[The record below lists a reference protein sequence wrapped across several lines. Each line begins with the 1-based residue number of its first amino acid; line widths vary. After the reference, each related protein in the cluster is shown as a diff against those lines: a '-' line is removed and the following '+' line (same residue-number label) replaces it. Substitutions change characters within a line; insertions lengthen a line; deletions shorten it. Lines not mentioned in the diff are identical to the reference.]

1 MKKVYIGVKRIID
14 FLLSLILLI
23 ILSPIMLIVAIAVKL
38 DSKGPAF
45 LKQERSGKNNK
56 LFIMYKFR
64 SMVADNDVH
73 DLKTSDRVTRVGK
86 FIRKT
91 SLDEIPQLINI
102 LKGEMSFI
110 GPRPWIVEYS
120 NYFTSKQMRRLEVLP
135 GMTGLAQ
142 CEGRN
147 GISIFD
153 KINYDIKYV
162 ENISLKMDL
171 YIIFKSIY
179 TVFSGKDAAGDKN
192 IIKNEL
198 EDLKNQFNGEFE
210 IKETK
215 KDKMQQKKIAKDINN
230 KEELGEDVYA
240 ESVI

>member
-1 MKKVYIGVKRIID
+1 MKKIYKVVKRIMD

-23 ILSPIMLIVAIAVKL
+23 ILSPVMLIVAVAVKV
-38 DSKGPAF
+38 DSKGPA
-45 LKQERSGKNNK
+45 LLRQERSGKNNK
-56 LFIMYKFR
+56 LFTMYKFR

-73 DLKTSDRVTRVGK
+73 DLKTADRVTRVGK

-110 GPRPWIVEYS
+110 GPRPWIAEYS
-120 NYFTSKQMRRLEVLP
+120 EYFTPEQSRRLEVLP

-153 KINYDIKYV
+153 KIDYDIKYV
-162 ENISLKMDL
+162 DNISLKMDL
-171 YIIFKSIY
+171 YIIFKTVY

-192 IIKNEL
+192 VIKNEL
-198 EDLKNQFNGEFE
+198 VDLKNQFNGEFT

-215 KDKMQQKKIAKDINN
+215 KSKVDINN
-230 KEELGEDVYA
+230 NEENKEKIGEDVYA
-240 ESVI
+240 ESVV

>member
-1 MKKVYIGVKRIID
+1 MKRLYIGVKRIID

-23 ILSPIMLIVAIAVKL
+23 ILSPIMLIVAIAVKV
-38 DSKGPAF
+38 DSKGPA
-45 LKQERSGKNNK
+45 LLRQERSGKNNK
-56 LFIMYKFR
+56 LFTMYKFR
-64 SMVADNDVH
+64 SMVAENDVH
-73 DLKTSDRVTRVGK
+73 DLKTEDRVTRVGK

-110 GPRPWIVEYS
+110 GPRPWVVEYS
-120 NYFTSKQMRRLEVLP
+120 NYFTPKQSRRLEVLP

-153 KINYDIKYV
+153 KIDYDIKYV
-162 ENISLKMDL
+162 DSISLKMDI
-171 YIIFKSIY
+171 YIIFKTIY
-179 TVFSGKDAAGDKN
+179 TVFSGKDAVGDKN
-192 IIKNEL
+192 VIRNEL
-198 EDLKNQFNGEFE
+198 EDLKNQFNGEF
-210 IKETK
+210 KTK
-215 KDKMQQKKIAKDINN
+215 KDKVKHKKINKNN
-230 KEELGEDVYA
+230 EQELGEDVYA

>member
-1 MKKVYIGVKRIID
+1 MMKKVYKIVKRIID
-14 FLLSLILLI
+14 FVLSLILLI

-38 DSKGPAF
+38 DSKGPA
-45 LKQERSGKNNK
+45 LLRQERSGKDNK

-64 SMVADNDVH
+64 SMVATNDVH
-73 DLKTSDRVTRVGK
+73 DFKTGDKLTRVGK

-110 GPRPWIVEYS
+110 GPRPWILEYS
-120 NYFTSKQMRRLEVLP
+120 NYFTPEQMRRLEVLP

-162 ENISLKMDL
+162 DNISLKMDL
-171 YIIFKSIY
+171 YVIFKSIY

-192 IIKNEL
+192 LIKNEL
-198 EDLKNQFNGEFE
+198 DDLKNQFNGEFE
-210 IKETK
+210 IKK
-215 KDKMQQKKIAKDINN
+215 SNKIKNN
-230 KEELGEDVYA
+230 KVNENQNDDEKLGEDIYA
-240 ESVI
+240 KSVV

>member
-1 MKKVYIGVKRIID
+1 MKNIYKGIKRVID

-23 ILSPIMLIVAIAVKL
+23 ILSPIMLIVAIAVKV
-38 DSKGPAF
+38 DSKGPIF
-45 LKQERSGKNNK
+45 LRQERSGKNNK

-64 SMVADNDVH
+64 SMVAENDVH
-73 DLKTSDRVTRVGK
+73 DLKTDDKVTRVGK

-110 GPRPWIVEYS
+110 GPRPWVVEYS
-120 NYFTSKQMRRLEVLP
+120 EYFTPRQMRRLEVLP

-153 KINYDIKYV
+153 KIDYDIKYV
-162 ENISLKMDL
+162 DNVSLKMDI

-179 TVFSGKDAAGDKN
+179 TVFSGKDAVGDKN
-192 IIKNEL
+192 VIKNEL
-198 EDLKNQFNGEFE
+198 ADLKSQFNGEFE
-210 IKETK
+210 TKPNKIKSKVSSETK
-215 KDKMQQKKIAKDINN
+215 KVEEASDSDI
-230 KEELGEDVYA
+230 YA
-240 ESVI
+240 ESVV

>member
-1 MKKVYIGVKRIID
+1 MKSFYKVVKRIID

-23 ILSPIMLIVAIAVKL
+23 ILSPVMLIVAIAVRI
-38 DSKGPAF
+38 DSKGPILF
-45 LKQERSGKNNK
+45 KQERSGKNNK
-56 LFIMYKFR
+56 IFKMYKFR
-64 SMVADNDVH
+64 SMVATNNVH
-73 DLKTSDRVTRVGK
+73 DFKTGDKLTRVGK

-120 NYFTSKQMRRLEVLP
+120 EYFTPEQARRLEVLP

-162 ENISLKMDL
+162 DNISLKMDL
-171 YIIFKSIY
+171 YIIFKTIY
-179 TVFSGKDAAGDKN
+179 VVLSKKDAAANKG

-198 EDLKNQFNGEFE
+198 NDLKNQFNGEFE
-210 IKETK
+210 TKANKIKNNETNEI
-215 KDKMQQKKIAKDINN
+215 KKIDETA
-230 KEELGEDVYA
+230 EEEIYA

>member
-1 MKKVYIGVKRIID
+1 MKNIYKVVKRVVD

-23 ILSPIMLIVAIAVKL
+23 ILSPIMLIVAIAVKI
-38 DSKGPAF
+38 DSKGPALF
-45 LKQERSGKNNK
+45 KQERSGKNNK
-56 LFIMYKFR
+56 IFKMYKFR
-64 SMVADNDVH
+64 SMVANNDVH
-73 DLKTSDRVTRVGK
+73 DFKTGDKTTKVGR

-91 SLDEIPQLINI
+91 SLDELPQLINI

-120 NYFTSKQMRRLEVLP
+120 EYFTPKQSRRLEVLP

-162 ENISLKMDL
+162 DNISLKMDL
-171 YIIFKSIY
+171 YVIFKSIY
-179 TVFSGKDAAGDKN
+179 VVLSKKDAAANKE

-210 IKETK
+210 IKESNK
-215 KDKMQQKKIAKDINN
+215 SKNVKSNN
-230 KEELGEDVYA
+230 EVVDEKLGEDAYA

>member
-1 MKKVYIGVKRIID
+1 MKNIYKGIKRVID

-23 ILSPIMLIVAIAVKL
+23 ILSPVMLIVAIAVKV
-38 DSKGPAF
+38 DSKGPVF
-45 LKQERSGKNNK
+45 LRQERSGKNNK

-64 SMVADNDVH
+64 SMVAENDVH
-73 DLKTSDRVTRVGK
+73 DLKTDDKVTRVGK

-110 GPRPWIVEYS
+110 GPRPWVIEYS
-120 NYFTSKQMRRLEVLP
+120 KYFTPKQMRRLEVLP

-153 KINYDIKYV
+153 KIDYDIKYV
-162 ENISLKMDL
+162 DNISLKMDL
-171 YIIFKSIY
+171 YIIFKTIY
-179 TVFSGKDAAGDKN
+179 TVFSGKDAVGDKN
-192 IIKNEL
+192 VIKNEL
-198 EDLKNQFNGEFE
+198 ADLKNQFNGEFE
-210 IKETK
+210 TK
-215 KDKMQQKKIAKDINN
+215 KDKIKNKKSSKTNIV
-230 KEELGEDVYA
+230 EQELKEDVYVETA
-240 ESVI
+240 I

>member
-1 MKKVYIGVKRIID
+1 MKKAYIGVKRIID
-14 FLLSLILLI
+14 FLLSLILLV
-23 ILSPIMLIVAIAVKL
+23 ILSPIILIVAIAVKV
-38 DSKGPAF
+38 DSKGPV
-45 LKQERSGKNNK
+45 LLRQERSGKNNK
-56 LFIMYKFR
+56 LFTMYKFR

-73 DLKTSDRVTRVGK
+73 DLKTEDKVTRVGK

-110 GPRPWIVEYS
+110 GPRPWVAEYS
-120 NYFTSKQMRRLEVLP
+120 EHFTPKQMRRLEVLP

-153 KINYDIKYV
+153 KIDYDIKYV
-162 ENISLKMDL
+162 DNISLKTDL
-171 YIIFKSIY
+171 YIIFKTVY
-179 TVFSGKDAAGDKN
+179 TVLSAKDAVGDKN
-192 IIKNEL
+192 VIKNEL

-215 KDKMQQKKIAKDINN
+215 KDKKKHKEIIKDKNI
-230 KEELGEDVYA
+230 EEEVGEDVYA

>member
-1 MKKVYIGVKRIID
+1 MKKVYKVVKRIMD

-23 ILSPIMLIVAIAVKL
+23 VLSPVMLIVAIAVKI
-38 DSKGPAF
+38 DSKGPVLF
-45 LKQERSGKNNK
+45 KQERSGKNNEIFK
-56 LFIMYKFR
+56 MYKFR
-64 SMVADNDVH
+64 SMVATNNVH
-73 DLKTSDRVTRVGK
+73 DFKTGDKLTRIGK

-120 NYFTSKQMRRLEVLP
+120 EYFTSEQSRRLEVLP

-162 ENISLKMDL
+162 DNISLKMDL
-171 YIIFKSIY
+171 YIIFKTIY
-179 TVFSGKDAAGDKN
+179 TVFSTKDAAANKG

-198 EDLKNQFNGEFE
+198 DELKNQFNGEFT

-215 KDKMQQKKIAKDINN
+215 KSKVNINN
-230 KEELGEDVYA
+230 NEENKEKIGEDIYA
-240 ESVI
+240 ESVV

>member
-1 MKKVYIGVKRIID
+1 MKRFYKVVKRIMD
-14 FLLSLILLI
+14 FLLSLILLV
-23 ILSPIMLIVAIAVKL
+23 ILSPVMLIVAIAVKI
-38 DSKGPAF
+38 DSKGPILF
-45 LKQERSGKNNK
+45 KQERSGKNNK
-56 LFIMYKFR
+56 VFKMYKFR
-64 SMVADNDVH
+64 SMVATNDVH
-73 DLKTSDRVTRVGK
+73 DFKTSDKLTRVGK

-120 NYFTSKQMRRLEVLP
+120 EYFTLEQSRRLEVLP

-162 ENISLKMDL
+162 DNISLKMDL
-171 YIIFKSIY
+171 YIIFKTIY
-179 TVFSGKDAAGDKN
+179 VVLSKKDAAANKV

-198 EDLKNQFNGEFE
+198 DELKNQFNGEFE
-210 IKETK
+210 TK
-215 KDKMQQKKIAKDINN
+215 KLKKQKAKANENNEDN
-230 KEELGEDVYA
+230 KEKIGEDIYA
-240 ESVI
+240 ESVV